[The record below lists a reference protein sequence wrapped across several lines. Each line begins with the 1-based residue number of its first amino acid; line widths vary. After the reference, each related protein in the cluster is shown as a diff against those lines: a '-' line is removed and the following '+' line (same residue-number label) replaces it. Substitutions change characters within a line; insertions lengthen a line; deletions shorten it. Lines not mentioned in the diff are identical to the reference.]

1 MINVM
6 IKLSILFIVLFA
18 VYVESAS
25 GLVAGI
31 YCNEK
36 NCYDGKYANWAICCL
51 SKAIF
56 WMCFEVM

>member
-1 MINVM
+1 M
-6 IKLSILFIVLFA
+6 IKRLSILLLVLFA

-36 NCYDGKYANWAICCL
+36 NCYDGEYGGYVI
-51 SKAIF
+51 
-56 WMCFEVM
+56 